1 MMKRAIFLTA
11 GLISAASAFAWGIDW
26 HAHRRTA
33 AKPCIYHRQTPGERQ
48 AFRDYLQWMNERA
61 ESGGREA
68 VDIDS
73 LMRALD
79 RLNGK
84 VLSELEAETG
94 CTL

>member
-1 MMKRAIFLTA
+1 
-11 GLISAASAFAWGIDW
+11 
-26 HAHRRTA
+26 
-33 AKPCIYHRQTPGERQ
+33 
-48 AFRDYLQWMNERA
+48 MNERA